1 VLLRNNNNYQD
12 IRSDI
17 VFYNHFKMEVDEID
31 TGLLEQFGSL
41 QTVDH
46 ADLIRQMRKLVGGEE
61 SISETCAQFYL
72 EMSNWNVHAAVG
84 HYFDLNG
91 GGAGDG
97 NMLPPL
103 PSMTFVRD
111 VTIGEG
117 ESVPPLT
124 DFTKTWT
131 VMNTGN
137 EPWPEGCTLRFT
149 QGNRMS
155 DGRSA
160 LSDRLEVGCL
170 PPGEKFDISVSMRS
184 PEKPGMYE
192 SQWRMATPAGAFFG
206 DTIWVI
212 LSVEP
217 SGTLALT
224 QQMDKFH
231 DLGTRNNIQ
240 SQNQTFN
247 TNSSNHMMS
256 RGTESGMQNGSD
268 PVVNPFG
275 SPGMFA
281 GGSHDPNYVLHSS
294 TSSSMMS
301 PGSLS
306 HSPGASASYQHQ
318 NTALNSSPSFSNPHL
333 LMRRPSSPTDSDQ
346 PVVSARN
353 ILARKISEAP
363 MDRNA
368 SSVMCNNESST
379 FTNNSDQNVMNINS
393 SEHPSNGIMYQNN
406 HYNRQ

>member
-1 VLLRNNNNYQD
+1 
-12 IRSDI
+12 
-17 VFYNHFKMEVDEID
+17 MEVDEID
-31 TGLLEQFGSL
+31 TGLLESFGSL

-46 ADLIRQMRKLVGGEE
+46 ADLVRQMRKLVGGDE
-61 SISETCAQFYL
+61 SITETCATFYL

-91 GGAGDG
+91 GSGGSG
-97 NMLPPL
+97 GGGCMSQPL

-117 ESVPPLT
+117 ESVPPST

-131 VMNTGN
+131 VLNSGTD
-137 EPWPEGCTLRFT
+137 PWPEGCILKFT

-170 PPGEKFDISVSMRS
+170 PPGQKIDISVSMRS

-192 SQWRMATPAGAFFG
+192 SQWRMATSIGAFFG

-231 DLGTRNNIQ
+231 DLGTRNHIQ
-240 SQNQTFN
+240 SHNPAFNPTIGIHSTPQTTETPNQNN
-247 TNSSNHMMS
+247 DKDHVM
-256 RGTESGMQNGSD
+256 
-268 PVVNPFG
+268 NPFA
-275 SPGMFA
+275 SPSMYSGA
-281 GGSHDPNYVLHSS
+281 HQGQNSTSHLS
-294 TSSSMMS
+294 TSSNMLPPSNIS
-301 PGSLS
+301 PIPGGSA
-306 HSPGASASYQHQ
+306 PYQIQ
-318 NTALNSSPSFSNPHL
+318 NTALNASPSSSFSNPHL

-353 ILARKISEAP
+353 ILARKISESP
-363 MDRNA
+363 IDRNA
-368 SSVMCNNESST
+368 SAVLCNGDSS
-379 FTNNSDQNVMNINS
+379 FMAGAQNNMNTNS
-393 SEHPSNGIMYQNN
+393 SEHPSNHLLYENN
-406 HYNRQ
+406 HYDKYDDEEMN

>member
-1 VLLRNNNNYQD
+1 
-12 IRSDI
+12 
-17 VFYNHFKMEVDEID
+17 MEVDEID

-46 ADLIRQMRKLVGGEE
+46 ADLVRQMRRLVGGED
-61 SISETCAQFYL
+61 SISESCATFYL

-91 GGAGDG
+91 GNGPGG
-97 NMLPPL
+97 CMPKL

-131 VMNTGN
+131 VLNSGN
-137 EPWPEGCTLRFT
+137 EPWPQGCTLRFT
-149 QGNRMS
+149 QGSRMS
-155 DGRSA
+155 DGRSS

-170 PPGEKFDISVSMRS
+170 PPGEKIDISVSMRS
-184 PEKPGMYE
+184 PDKPGMFE
-192 SQWRMATPAGAFFG
+192 SQWRMATSPGAFFG

-231 DLGTRNNIQ
+231 DLGTPNRTQSYNQAFSPNMNVHNIISRTSDSGIHNNV
-240 SQNQTFN
+240 
-247 TNSSNHMMS
+247 
-256 RGTESGMQNGSD
+256 GGGD
-268 PVVNPFG
+268 PVIPNPFG
-275 SPGMFA
+275 SPGVFIGTDQGRNNLA
-281 GGSHDPNYVLHSS
+281 
-294 TSSSMMS
+294 SSSLLPS
-301 PGSLS
+301 PGT
-306 HSPGASASYQHQ
+306 ASAHHFQQ
-318 NTALNSSPSFSNPHL
+318 PALIASSPSSSFSSPHL

-353 ILARKISEAP
+353 ILARKISESP
-363 MDRNA
+363 IDRNISVICNGGDT
-368 SSVMCNNESST
+368 SSSSLLT
-379 FTNNSDQNVMNINS
+379 GAQNSLNTTNTEQ
-393 SEHPSNGIMYQNN
+393 P
-406 HYNRQ
+406 

>member
-1 VLLRNNNNYQD
+1 
-12 IRSDI
+12 
-17 VFYNHFKMEVDEID
+17 MEVDEID

-46 ADLIRQMRKLVGGEE
+46 ADLVRQMRKLVGGEE
-61 SISETCAQFYL
+61 SITETCAQFYL

-91 GGAGDG
+91 GNGAGAG
-97 NMLPPL
+97 SMLPPL
-103 PSMTFVRD
+103 PSMTFIRD

-149 QGNRMS
+149 QGSRMS

-170 PPGEKFDISVSMRS
+170 PPGEKCDISVSMRS
-184 PEKPGMYE
+184 PDKPGMFE
-192 SQWRMATPAGAFFG
+192 SQWRMATSAGAFFG

-231 DLGTRNNIQ
+231 DLGTRNHIQ

-247 TNSSNHMMS
+247 QNTNVHMIS
-256 RGTESGMQNGSD
+256 HGTNVGMQNGSD
-268 PVVNPFG
+268 PTINPFG

-281 GGSHDPNYVLHSS
+281 GGSHDPNLALHSS
-294 TSSSMMS
+294 TSSNMIS

-306 HSPGASASYQHQ
+306 HSPGASASYPLQ
-318 NTALNSSPSFSNPHL
+318 NTPLNSSPSFSNPHL

-363 MDRNA
+363 LDRNT
-368 SSVMCNNESST
+368 SVMNNSETAT
-379 FTNNSDQNVMNINS
+379 FTNSDQNVMNTNS
-393 SEHPSNGIMYQNN
+393 SENPSNNIMYQNN
-406 HYNRQ
+406 HYSNHDDEEMN